1 MTTTIDNILDN
12 ICILD
17 WSKLSVLESL
27 KKEIEKT
34 IVEEQETF
42 KFLEQQEMPELINII
57 EYKNKI
63 MILTLMKDTVEK
75 IINDGELNP

>member
-27 KKEIEKT
+27 KKEIENT

-42 KFLEQQEMPELINII
+42 EFLEKQEMPELINII

-63 MILTLMKDTVEK
+63 MIITLMKDTVEK

>member
-1 MTTTIDNILDN
+1 MTTTIENILNN

-17 WSKLSVLESL
+17 WSQLSILESL
-27 KKEIEKT
+27 KREIEKT
-34 IVEEQETF
+34 IVKEQETF
-42 KFLEQQEMPELINII
+42 EFLEKQEMPELINII